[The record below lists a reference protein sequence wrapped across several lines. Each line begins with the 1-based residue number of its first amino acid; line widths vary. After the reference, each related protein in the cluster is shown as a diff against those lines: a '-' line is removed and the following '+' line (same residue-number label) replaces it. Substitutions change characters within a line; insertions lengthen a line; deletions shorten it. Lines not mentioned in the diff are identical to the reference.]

1 VLIIINI
8 IIIII
13 IIYIINNTIIN
24 FTIIIIVINVIII
37 ILTINFVLNFFFP
50 IVFSGTLL
58 AHSAVHSVLFSTYE
72 TTRMLGMYCV
82 LPMVKAVEEEENL
95 ILNNSLKELQNN
107 MKNESIMKKILSS
120 NNNMSN
126 LKSPKSSSKNLE
138 LNDPGPTP
146 LAESSLSQASSE
158 ALNLAAETFVVVIAG
173 KNDIR

>member
-1 VLIIINI
+1 
-8 IIIII
+8 
-13 IIYIINNTIIN
+13 
-24 FTIIIIVINVIII
+24 
-37 ILTINFVLNFFFP
+37 
-50 IVFSGTLL
+50 
-58 AHSAVHSVLFSTYE
+58 
-72 TTRMLGMYCV
+72 MLGMYCV
-82 LPMVKAVEEEENL
+82 LPMVKAVEEEENI

-146 LAESSLSQASSE
+146 LAESSLSQPSSE